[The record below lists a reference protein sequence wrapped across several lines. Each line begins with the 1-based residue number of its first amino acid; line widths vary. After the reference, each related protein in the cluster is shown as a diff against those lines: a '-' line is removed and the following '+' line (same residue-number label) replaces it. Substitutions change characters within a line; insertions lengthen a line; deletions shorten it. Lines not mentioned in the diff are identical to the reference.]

1 MVGRGRRGQD
11 KNIVLALGV
20 PGLRGFRPALGL
32 PVAFP
37 SALRLPCS
45 RPGGLPWRRSTLVLP
60 GSSVLP
66 VLPCGLHW
74 VPGFPLGLSG
84 LRSYV
89 SLPLCPW
96 ASVGLPCVASLRRPR
111 SRGASLD
118 GRPREP
124 RTRRRRRRRPVSTG
138 YRDGRPRWP
147 GTVATGARDGGTRP
161 GSPGGGPREPGTGGH
176 GCPGRDAGARWPVA
190 RVGGPGGP
198 GTGGQGRPGMGQGA
212 GGSRARGPGSGP
224 RAPPVTPWPLW
235 PPQGQP

>member
-45 RPGGLPWRRSTLVLP
+45 RPGGRPWRRSTLVLP

-124 RTRRRRRRRPVSTG
+124 RTRRRRRRRQVSTG
-138 YRDGRPRWP
+138 YRDGPRRGRWP
-147 GTVATGARDGGTRP
+147 RGPGTGGHVRAPRAGGHGNPGRGGTGARDGTRGHGGRWP
-161 GSPGGGPREPGTGGH
+161 GWAGQGAPGRGARGALAWGRGQGGH
-176 GCPGRDAGARWPVA
+176 GH
-190 RVGGPGGP
+190 GGP
-198 GTGGQGRPGMGQGA
+198 A
-212 GGSRARGPGSGP
+212 
-224 RAPPVTPWPLW
+224 RAPVPLR
-235 PPQGQP
+235 